1 MEWLVV
7 AALACFMFSLAFS
20 VWYIDR
26 PRDRPH
32 DEKK

>member
-7 AALACFMFSLAFS
+7 MALALFVFALAFS

-26 PRDRPH
+26 PYESSRKR
-32 DEKK
+32 K